1 MKAMVKRF
9 FQDERGLETIEYA
22 IMLALIVIELIVV
35 LSAIGGE
42 LVARF
47 MNIQSTRRRRS
58 LK

>member
-22 IMLALIVIELIVV
+22 IMLALIVIGLIVV
-35 LSAIGGE
+35 LTAIGTA

-47 MNIQSTRRRRS
+47 SEIQTA
-58 LK
+58 LEGAA